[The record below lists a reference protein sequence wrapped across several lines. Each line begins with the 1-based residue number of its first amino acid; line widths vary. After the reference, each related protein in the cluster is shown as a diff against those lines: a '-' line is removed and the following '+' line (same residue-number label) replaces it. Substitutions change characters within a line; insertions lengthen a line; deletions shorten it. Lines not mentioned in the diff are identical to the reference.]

1 MTLDGRQR
9 PRQSSGWPRTR
20 DFSDVRALRGRPKTC
35 AFVIPAVK
43 DHDSPTSGTDVLC
56 VTSPRRTIERVESRV
71 LPFGIALELG
81 RARPRHTRRRPCA
94 VGQPGKGTERPGR
107 ALEPDERSPAVLNDA
122 EVKRIIDAI
131 TEYREL
137 VQQSSEMRDQLES
150 LQKRW
155 AALKAERD
163 GLRTRVD
170 ALHQTLAQM
179 KVDYQAVMKRMT
191 DLSSTEDTVLDN
203 VKFLIDELSSVL
215 KKHEA

>member
-1 MTLDGRQR
+1 MPSNDG
-9 PRQSSGWPRTR
+9 
-20 DFSDVRALRGRPKTC
+20 SDGHASREAALLT
-35 AFVIPAVK
+35 
-43 DHDSPTSGTDVLC
+43 
-56 VTSPRRTIERVESRV
+56 
-71 LPFGIALELG
+71 
-81 RARPRHTRRRPCA
+81 
-94 VGQPGKGTERPGR
+94 
-107 ALEPDERSPAVLNDA
+107 DERSPAVLNDT

-137 VQQSSEMRDQLES
+137 VQQSSEMRDQLET

-155 AALKAERD
+155 SALKSERD
-163 GLRTRVD
+163 GLRVSVD

>member
-1 MTLDGRQR
+1 MTEACSGRTSHGGVVDGPSGATRTPNAVVAG
-9 PRQSSGWPRTR
+9 PRNRS
-20 DFSDVRALRGRPKTC
+20 RAL
-35 AFVIPAVK
+35 
-43 DHDSPTSGTDVLC
+43 
-56 VTSPRRTIERVESRV
+56 
-71 LPFGIALELG
+71 
-81 RARPRHTRRRPCA
+81 
-94 VGQPGKGTERPGR
+94 Q
-107 ALEPDERSPAVLNDA
+107 PDERSPAVLNDT

-155 AALKAERD
+155 SALKAERD
-163 GLRTRVD
+163 GLRTSVD

-215 KKHEA
+215 KKHEG

>member
-1 MTLDGRQR
+1 M
-9 PRQSSGWPRTR
+9 
-20 DFSDVRALRGRPKTC
+20 
-35 AFVIPAVK
+35 
-43 DHDSPTSGTDVLC
+43 
-56 VTSPRRTIERVESRV
+56 
-71 LPFGIALELG
+71 
-81 RARPRHTRRRPCA
+81 
-94 VGQPGKGTERPGR
+94 
-107 ALEPDERSPAVLNDA
+107 LNDT

-155 AALKAERD
+155 ASLKAERD
-163 GLRTRVD
+163 GLRTGVD
-170 ALHQTLAQM
+170 SLHQTLAQM

-215 KKHEA
+215 KKHEG

>member
-1 MTLDGRQR
+1 M
-9 PRQSSGWPRTR
+9 
-20 DFSDVRALRGRPKTC
+20 
-35 AFVIPAVK
+35 
-43 DHDSPTSGTDVLC
+43 
-56 VTSPRRTIERVESRV
+56 
-71 LPFGIALELG
+71 
-81 RARPRHTRRRPCA
+81 
-94 VGQPGKGTERPGR
+94 
-107 ALEPDERSPAVLNDA
+107 LNDT

-163 GLRTRVD
+163 GLRTSVD

>member
-1 MTLDGRQR
+1 
-9 PRQSSGWPRTR
+9 
-20 DFSDVRALRGRPKTC
+20 
-35 AFVIPAVK
+35 
-43 DHDSPTSGTDVLC
+43 
-56 VTSPRRTIERVESRV
+56 
-71 LPFGIALELG
+71 
-81 RARPRHTRRRPCA
+81 
-94 VGQPGKGTERPGR
+94 
-107 ALEPDERSPAVLNDA
+107 VLNDA

-155 AALKAERD
+155 ASLKSERD
-163 GLRTRVD
+163 GLRTSVD

-191 DLSSTEDTVLDN
+191 DLSATEDTVLDN

-215 KKHEA
+215 KKHEE

>member
-1 MTLDGRQR
+1 M
-9 PRQSSGWPRTR
+9 
-20 DFSDVRALRGRPKTC
+20 
-35 AFVIPAVK
+35 
-43 DHDSPTSGTDVLC
+43 
-56 VTSPRRTIERVESRV
+56 
-71 LPFGIALELG
+71 
-81 RARPRHTRRRPCA
+81 
-94 VGQPGKGTERPGR
+94 
-107 ALEPDERSPAVLNDA
+107 LNDA

-155 AALKAERD
+155 SALKSERD
-163 GLRTRVD
+163 GLRTSVD

-191 DLSSTEDTVLDN
+191 DLSATEDTVLDN

-215 KKHEA
+215 KKHEE

>member
-1 MTLDGRQR
+1 M
-9 PRQSSGWPRTR
+9 
-20 DFSDVRALRGRPKTC
+20 
-35 AFVIPAVK
+35 
-43 DHDSPTSGTDVLC
+43 
-56 VTSPRRTIERVESRV
+56 
-71 LPFGIALELG
+71 
-81 RARPRHTRRRPCA
+81 
-94 VGQPGKGTERPGR
+94 
-107 ALEPDERSPAVLNDA
+107 LNDT

-163 GLRTRVD
+163 GLRTSVD
-170 ALHQTLAQM
+170 SLHQTLAQM

>member
-1 MTLDGRQR
+1 M
-9 PRQSSGWPRTR
+9 
-20 DFSDVRALRGRPKTC
+20 
-35 AFVIPAVK
+35 
-43 DHDSPTSGTDVLC
+43 
-56 VTSPRRTIERVESRV
+56 
-71 LPFGIALELG
+71 
-81 RARPRHTRRRPCA
+81 
-94 VGQPGKGTERPGR
+94 
-107 ALEPDERSPAVLNDA
+107 LNDT

-137 VQQSSEMRDQLES
+137 VQQSSDMRDQLES

-155 AALKAERD
+155 SSLRTERD
-163 GLRTRVD
+163 QVRISVD